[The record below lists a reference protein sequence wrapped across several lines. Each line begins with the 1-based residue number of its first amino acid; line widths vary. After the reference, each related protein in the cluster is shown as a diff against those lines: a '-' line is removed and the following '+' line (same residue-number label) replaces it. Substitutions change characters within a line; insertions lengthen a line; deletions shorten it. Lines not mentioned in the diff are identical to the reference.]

1 MDESLNARFL
11 RSSEPTTA
19 ADTGEQLLT
28 RAQKKNA
35 RKKQKKKE
43 KRSTEVGFE
52 IEEITTGF
60 GEFSVSEKPPP
71 STGGRTGSAG
81 KMASSMLKEEV
92 SEEPS
97 IIVYAY

>member
-11 RSSEPTTA
+11 RSSEPTAA
-19 ADTGEQLLT
+19 ADTGEQPLT

-43 KRSTEVGFE
+43 KRSAEVGFE

-71 STGGRTGSAG
+71 STGRAGSAG
-81 KMASSMLKEEV
+81 KVTSTTLKEEV